1 MQPSAEKKTSRNL
14 LVRVLRNRWVIAG
27 VAAVV
32 VYTLLGFFLVPF
44 LSRYYLERFAAERLN
59 RDLEI
64 QKVRFNPYT
73 YRFEMEG
80 LELKDVDGS
89 AMASFDRFLVDLESS
104 SIFNRA
110 WTFAEIRL
118 DKLLVDGIIGPDGSL
133 NFAKLAD
140 GFGGNGEKTES
151 EPETEPGG
159 IPRMIFEKVSL
170 VEATVRFADQRG
182 EEPADIEITPLNIEL
197 TDIKTLPG
205 HKGPYTITAQTPG
218 GAFLS
223 WQGEV
228 SLDPVTSSGSLSLEN
243 LFLAKLWQFF
253 RDRVALEEPKGVI
266 QMRTHYRFD
275 LSGDSPVVHLDALG
289 LQVDGIDL
297 RRRGESESLLSLA
310 KIGVEDASLDLGRQA
325 VHVGK
330 FTVADGRLRAM
341 LDEKGN
347 LNWAQLMPAE
357 GEDRHREKPQD
368 NPPSEP
374 SVPWKIDL
382 DRFELSGLAVDIRD
396 GTRVLP
402 FDASVGSLSFGFG
415 ASMEA
420 GGDNLQAV
428 AKDIAAQLAGFRCLF
443 RGEDGPELE
452 LAEIKLAGGHFD
464 LADRTVTLGEVI
476 LQNGAS
482 GVVLEKAGGVNWTRA
497 AGSRKTEVEEADEPP
512 AADEGE
518 PASPPWSLM
527 VKSLKLLAFDVG
539 IEDKTLPA
547 PMRIGL
553 QGIDLQLE
561 DVSNDD
567 TVPIRFEVGTD
578 VAEGGRLTA
587 KGELLVAAG
596 SVTADLELAE
606 LALTPFQ
613 PYIERVLRARLS
625 SGRAGLKGSVQYGIK
640 GADAKLAFKGSS
652 EVSNFLLEDQRDK
665 ERLLAWE
672 GLRVS
677 GIDLTLEPERLAIKE
692 VSLFKP
698 SGKLVIHEDKSTNIS
713 DLMVRAETAPE
724 GEAPAAQA
732 AGEGEVEGFPFRV
745 ERVRLQGGTL
755 EFADLNLRP
764 QFSTLIH
771 ELNGMVT
778 GISSARESEA
788 AIELAGRVDEYGT
801 VKIGGTIMPSSP
813 KTSTHLTLDF
823 KNVSMSGLTPYS
835 ATFAGYLIQ
844 SGKLSL
850 DLEYT
855 IEESRLKGE
864 NQVVI
869 DQLTLGGRVEDS
881 EAPNLP
887 LELALALL
895 RDSRGRIDLGLP
907 VRGNLDDPEFSYGHL
922 IWKAFVNVITKAA
935 TAPFRLLGSLIGAK
949 EEELDKVLFAAG
961 SSAVPPP
968 ELEKLVHLA
977 EALAQRPQLVLEVQ
991 GGYDPAVDG
1000 RAIKETILRRE
1011 LAAESGVVLQPGEEP
1026 GPVVFHER
1034 EVQGALERRFLLHH
1048 EKEDLRRLEEIFEA
1062 ELKQAA
1068 EEDRPS
1074 PKSAGREV
1082 LWAPFYEMLF
1092 EKVLGAMEL
1101 GPMALPALAEIRAS
1115 AVKAALMVE
1124 GGADASRISI
1134 LDVTAAES
1142 TDGKTVPVKLGVAV
1156 GK

>member
-1 MQPSAEKKTSRNL
+1 MQPSAEKKTSRKL
-14 LVRVLRNRWVIAG
+14 LVRVLGNRWVIAG

-59 RDLEI
+59 WDLTI

-73 YRFEMEG
+73 YRFELEG

-89 AMASFDRFLVDLESS
+89 AMAAFDGFLADFESS

-118 DKLLVDGIIGPDGSL
+118 DRLLVDGIIGPDGSF
-133 NFAKLAD
+133 NFANLAD

-151 EPETEPGG
+151 EPEAEPGG
-159 IPRMIFEKVSL
+159 LPRMIFEKVSL

-228 SLDPVTSSGSLSLEN
+228 SLDPVTSSGSLSLDN

-310 KIGVEDASLDLGRQA
+310 KIGVEDAGLDLGRQA

-330 FTVADGRLRAM
+330 VTVVDGRVRATI
-341 LDEKGN
+341 DENGN
-347 LNWAQLMPAE
+347 LNWTQLMPAD
-357 GEDRHREKPQD
+357 GEDRNGEKPQD
-368 NPPSEP
+368 DPPSEP

-382 DRFELSGLAVDIRD
+382 DRFELSGLAIDLRD

-402 FDASVGSLSFGFG
+402 LDASVGSLTLGLG

-420 GGDNLQAV
+420 GGDKMQAV
-428 AKDIAAQLAGFRCLF
+428 AKDIAAQLAGLRCRF

-464 LADRTVTLGEVI
+464 LAERTVALGEVI
-476 LQNGAS
+476 LQDGAS

-497 AGSRKTEVEEADEPP
+497 AGSRKTEVEEADESP

-518 PASPPWSLM
+518 PASSPWSLM

-567 TVPIRFEVGTD
+567 TVPIRFEIGTD
-578 VAEGGRLTA
+578 VVEGGRLTA
-587 KGELLVAAG
+587 KGELLAAAG
-596 SVTADLELAE
+596 SVTADLEVAE
-606 LALTPFQ
+606 LALTSFQ

-625 SGRAGLKGSVQYGIK
+625 SGRAGLKGSLQYGIK

-652 EVSNFLLEDQRDK
+652 EVSDFLLEDQRDK

-677 GIDLTLEPERLAIKE
+677 GIDLTLEPGGLAIEE

-732 AGEGEVEGFPFRV
+732 AGEGFPFRV
-745 ERVRLQGGTL
+745 ERIRLQGGTL

-823 KNVSMSGLTPYS
+823 KNVSMRGLTPYS

-855 IEESRLKGE
+855 IEESRLMGE

-1011 LAAESGVVLQPGEEP
+1011 LAAESGVVLRPGEEP

-1034 EVQGALERRFLLHH
+1034 EVQGAVERRFVLYH
-1048 EKEDLRRLEEIFEA
+1048 EKEDLRRLEQTFEA

-1068 EEDRPS
+1068 EEDRAS
-1074 PKSAGREV
+1074 PESAGREV

-1124 GGADASRISI
+1124 GGAEASRISI

-1142 TDGKTVPVKLGVAV
+1142 TDGKTVAVKLAVAV
-1156 GK
+1156 AK